1 MSAQEEEVENIEDME
16 QYQLEL
22 VETCERSLEEI
33 LDDFDKVVNMPNS
46 NQSKKE
52 EMNKFETRLLALKED
67 LEFFKSSSGLDKATK
82 EKLNTIYESVKL
94 QINELKKHMYPGAQS
109 YFLPNTLNR
118 GFSVKTPEPV
128 LPKSQGSADA
138 FNIFSPRAQAPR
150 AQAQRSA
157 NSFNI
162 FSPRAQAPRA
172 QAPRAQGFNGLS
184 PLGNAQFAQPQGYGN
199 SSNVFSPLAQAP
211 KANLFSPRA
220 QKSHGPVHLNVKAA
234 PNTFK
239 RQGGSKKTQ
248 RKRTNNKRKSRKSR
262 G

>member
-67 LEFFKSSSGLDKATK
+67 LEFFKSSSGLDEPTK

-94 QINELKKHMYPGAQS
+94 QIKELKYPGAQS

-138 FNIFSPRAQAPR
+138 
-150 AQAQRSA
+150 
-157 NSFNI
+157 FNI